1 MKAYAETGRTVPSAR
16 VGQKQSPQRRWAAVL
31 SLCFLSIFCAAA
43 KAAGPTP
50 PLSHVGRWITDSQNR
65 VVIVHGLN
73 MVYKRP
79 PYYPA
84 KVGFGADDATFLANH
99 GFNAVRLGVI
109 YKGVEPK
116 PPSGGKRSYNDAYL
130 AQIANTQKTLA
141 SKGVFSQV
149 DFHQDLFNEKFQGEG
164 WPDWQVQ
171 DDGLANPRNGFP
183 NNYLTNPALNRAFDH
198 FWANDLVGGVKLQ
211 DEYAAAWQHVAR
223 IFRDSNW
230 VLGYDVMNEP
240 WPGSGWQTCA
250 QPAGCPQFD
259 QGPLAAMTRKSTTAI
274 RSVDGRHIVWHEPN
288 VIFNFGSQS
297 HLPAIGSNSGFSFHD
312 YCLTPGSQ
320 DCPTSEA
327 LVFQNADDE
336 AAQTNRALLLSEFG
350 ATDDLT
356 EINRIAN
363 LADAHMV
370 SWLEWHYCG
379 CSDPTT
385 SGPGDVQA
393 LVIDPRQPPRG
404 KNIKYNKLKTLDRAY
419 PETVAGTPEQFQ
431 FHPSTGIFNLRYST
445 KAPVGHRLAPSV
457 KTIVFVPHIHYPDGY
472 QVRVTGARVVSP
484 AGSQRLELERRL
496 GASEVRLQVS
506 PKAALAQ
513 ASDQA
518 AGGRIAR

>member
-1 MKAYAETGRTVPSAR
+1 MQADTANGRAARSAR
-16 VGQKQSPQRRWAAVL
+16 VGQTSRPRRFWAAVL
-31 SLCFLSIFCAAA
+31 LLCLLSIFCAPA

-50 PLSHVGRWITDSQNR
+50 PLGHVGRWITDSQRR

-84 KVGFGADDATFLANH
+84 KIGFGADDAAFLAGH
-99 GFNAVRLGVI
+99 GFNAIRLGVI

-116 PPSGGKRSYNDAYL
+116 PPSGGKPSYNDAYL

-141 SKGVFSQV
+141 SRGVFSQV
-149 DFHQDLFNEKFQGEG
+149 DFHQDLFHEKFQGEG

-171 DDGLANPRNGFP
+171 DDGLPNPRNGFP

-198 FWANDLVGGVKLQ
+198 FWANDRVGGVKLQ
-211 DEYAAAWQHVAR
+211 DEYAAAWKHVAQP
-223 IFRDSNW
+223 FRGSNW

-259 QGPLAAMTRKSTTAI
+259 QGPLAAMTRKSTAAI

-288 VIFNFGSQS
+288 VIFNFGAQT

-312 YCLTPGSQ
+312 YCLTPGAE
-320 DCPTSEA
+320 DCPTTEA
-327 LVFQNADDE
+327 LVFDNADDH

-379 CSDPTT
+379 CDDPTT

-393 LVIDPRQPPRG
+393 LVKDPSKPPRG
-404 KNIKYNKLKTLDRAY
+404 QNVKYSKLRILDRAY
-419 PETVAGTPEQFQ
+419 PQAVAGTPEQFQ
-431 FHPSTGIFNLRYST
+431 FRQSTGVFNLRYST
-445 KAPVGHRLAPSV
+445 KAPAGYRLARSV
-457 KTIVFVPHIHYPDGY
+457 RTVVFVPRIHYPDGY
-472 QVRVTGARVVSP
+472 RVRVTGARVVSP
-484 AGSQRLELERRL
+484 PGSQRLVLERFR
-496 GASEVRLQVS
+496 GATEVRLLVS
-506 PKAALAQ
+506 PMGAPAQ
-513 ASDQA
+513 A
-518 AGGRIAR
+518 GH

>member
-1 MKAYAETGRTVPSAR
+1 MQADTANGRAAWSAR
-16 VGQKQSPQRRWAAVL
+16 AGQKARRRRFWAAVL
-31 SLCFLSIFCAAA
+31 LLCLPSIFCAPAHG
-43 KAAGPTP
+43 AGPAP
-50 PLSHVGRWITDSQNR
+50 PLGHVGRWITDSQRR

-84 KVGFGADDATFLANH
+84 KVGFGADDAAFLAGH

-116 PPSGGKRSYNDAYL
+116 PPSAGKRSYNDAYL

-141 SKGVFSQV
+141 SRGVFSQV

-171 DDGLANPRNGFP
+171 DDGLPNPRNGFP

-198 FWANDLVGGVKLQ
+198 FWANDPVGGVKLQ
-211 DEYAAAWQHVAR
+211 DEYAAAWKHVAQT
-223 IFRDSNW
+223 FRGSNW

-259 QGPLAAMTRKSTTAI
+259 QGPLAVMTRKSTAAI

-288 VIFNFGSQS
+288 VIFNFGAQT
-297 HLPAIGSNSGFSFHD
+297 HLPAIGTNSGFSFHD
-312 YCLTPGSQ
+312 YCLNPGAE

-327 LVFQNADDE
+327 LVFDNADDH

-379 CSDPTT
+379 CDDPTT

-393 LVIDPRQPPRG
+393 LVKDPSKPPRG
-404 KNIKYNKLKTLDRAY
+404 QNVKYSKLRILDRAY
-419 PETVAGTPEQFQ
+419 PQAVAGTPEQFQ
-431 FHPSTGIFNLRYST
+431 FHPSTGVFNLRYST
-445 KAPVGHRLAPSV
+445 KAPAGYRLARSV
-457 KTIVFVPHIHYPDGY
+457 RTVVFVPHIHYPDGY
-472 QVRVTGARVVSP
+472 RVRVTGARVVSP
-484 AGSQRLELERRL
+484 PGSQRLQLERFR
-496 GASEVRLQVS
+496 GATEVRLGVS
-506 PKAALAQ
+506 PKGALAQ
-513 ASDQA
+513 A
-518 AGGRIAR
+518 GH